1 MLNNYL
7 EQIIN
12 LDKVIE
18 SERKNISKK
27 VQDMDEE
34 TQQMINHLEDRII
47 TQTTKTCQTQY
58 DEAIKQA
65 QIERDN
71 EILAAQKECQKL
83 REHYEKGKERAIDMV
98 LESLLSE
105 N

>member
-83 REHYEKGKERAIDMV
+83 REHYEKGKGRAVDMV